1 MTHLKS
7 WKKRKDLKKVEL
19 IYSDGTSLFVSNE
32 DFNRAFGTII
42 RCSKAEVERDF
53 AVDAVEL

>member
-7 WKKRKDLKKVEL
+7 WKKRNDLKKVEL

-42 RCSKAEVERDF
+42 RCSKETVERDY
-53 AVDAVEL
+53 AVEL

>member
-7 WKKRKDLKKVEL
+7 WRKRKDLKKVEL

-42 RCSKAEVERDF
+42 RCSKETVERDY
-53 AVDAVEL
+53 AVEQ